1 VKIIQQSE
9 RAYAGPRL
17 ARISHWIWATTFI
30 VCFVPAVTAQ
40 TSLPKD
46 ESGSSRVSAAGFP
59 DKAADG
65 GSTQRDHSDAPTVT
79 PKSIAG
85 QDDLDNWVTKWLS
98 SVDKARSEQPH
109 YVAPIVTTHVLLVQQ
124 YRYDSSWQTNSDG
137 SQTANYGNGRGLE
150 IIPNT
155 RMEVQI
161 APPPYIVHSSNIA
174 DGNGDTSLFVKFRA
188 FSAPEGKGDYFVGLF
203 LGASFPSGSPPNGLG
218 HTVLS
223 PMLALAKAWGP
234 LSIQNTFSG
243 SLPTGGTNVLG
254 RAFLWNTTFQYGIKG
269 KIWPMIE
276 QNSTFF
282 SDGPDS
288 GKKQTFLTPGVVFG
302 MFQIAERLRFG
313 TGVGVQIAATQF
325 HTYNHRWIWTVR
337 FPF

>member
-1 VKIIQQSE
+1 MILQSQ
-9 RAYAGPRL
+9 RSYAGPRL
-17 ARISHWIWATTFI
+17 VRISHWLWAATFLF
-30 VCFVPAVTAQ
+30 CFTPALRAQ
-40 TSLPKD
+40 SSLPN
-46 ESGSSRVSAAGFP
+46 SAA
-59 DKAADG
+59 D
-65 GSTQRDHSDAPTVT
+65 RDDR
-79 PKSIAG
+79 
-85 QDDLDNWVTKWLS
+85 DDWVTNWLS

-109 YVAPIVTTHVLLVQQ
+109 YVAPLITTHVLLVQQ

-137 SQTANYGNGRGLE
+137 SKTDNYGNGRGLE
-150 IIPNT
+150 IIPTT

-161 APPPYIVHSSNIA
+161 APPPYIVHSGHIEDA
-174 DGNGDTSLFVKFRA
+174 NGDTSLFVKFRA
-188 FSAPEGKGDYFVGLF
+188 FSAPEGKGGYFVGLF
-203 LGASFPSGSPPNGLG
+203 LGASFPTGSLPNGLG

-223 PMLALAKAWGP
+223 PMLALAKGWGP
-234 LSIQNTFSG
+234 LNLQNTFSG
-243 SLPTGGTNVLG
+243 SLPTSGANVLG
-254 RAFLWNTTFQYGIKG
+254 RAFLWNTTFEYSIKG

-302 MFQIAERLRFG
+302 MFKIAERLRVG
-313 TGVGVQIAATQF
+313 IGGGVQIAATQF